1 MKKYL
6 LAIITYFLVS
16 LAVFPQ
22 TNQWAFI
29 STIKFSDADSIVY
42 PYLSA
47 VDAENRLWVVS
58 SKALAPKAHNAVYY
72 ANFGDTLFTKFIDF
86 DKNGDSDSLN
96 GNIGALRG
104 ITTLNNS
111 IYLSFTVPYPKYK
124 PFTLS
129 GIYRFDNFDTNS
141 VFKIVASPSPTY
153 GYGSFIHGID
163 ITSDSIIYAG
173 ISFGTTFRNY
183 NFSKSF
189 KNSAYGTWILPDP
202 NNPSQFSNQTE
213 PGGFE
218 SQGIDLIRDVAL
230 IPNGDYSS
238 TSSTFYTSRNSL
250 AIDQKTGGIAVWTGG
265 TQTLPGTYTPARVVD
280 FDGFLSL
287 IDAWPYGIDVDKEGN
302 LWVAG
307 ADSTRKWVKAF
318 KLDGINAE
326 AIFDLPSSTSKDVAD
341 ENGAPFARPSDVSI
355 TDDGGYAFVIDAFA
369 KKAFV
374 FDNLAVGVND
384 IRPVYNF
391 NLEQNYPNPFNPS
404 TKINFSLAKES
415 KVKLIVSDVLGRI
428 IKILADENLPA
439 GQYSKIFNA
448 SELASGIYIYSLS
461 TGSQTISKKMILVK

>member
-6 LAIITYFLVS
+6 LPIIAYFLVAS
-16 LAVFPQ
+16 SVFSQ
-22 TNQWAFI
+22 SNQWSFV
-29 STIKFSDADSIVY
+29 STIKFPDADSIVY
-42 PYLSA
+42 PYLCT
-47 VDAENRLWVVS
+47 VDHINRLWVIS
-58 SKALAPKAHNAVYY
+58 SKALAPKAHNAVYF
-72 ANFGDTLFTKFIDF
+72 ANFGDTMFTKLIDF
-86 DKNGDSDSLN
+86 DLNGDSDTLT

-111 IYLSFTVPYPKYK
+111 VYLSFTVPYPKYK

-129 GIYRFDNFDTNS
+129 GMYRYDNADTNL

-163 ITSDSIIYAG
+163 ITPDSIIYAG

-183 NFSKSF
+183 NFSLSF

-218 SQGIDLIRDVAL
+218 SQGIDLIRDIAL
-230 IPNGDYSS
+230 VPGIDYSK
-238 TSSTFYTSRNSL
+238 TSSVFYTSRNSL

-265 TQTLPGTYTPARVVD
+265 TETVPGTYTPARVVD

-287 IDAWPYGIDVDKEGN
+287 IDAWPYGIDVDNEGN

-326 AIFDLPSSTSKDVAD
+326 VVYDLPSSTSKDIVD
-341 ENGAPFARPSDVSI
+341 ENGAPFARPSDVAV
-355 TDDGGYAFVIDAFA
+355 TDNGGYAFVVDAFA

-374 FDNLAVGVND
+374 FNNLAVGVD
-384 IRPVYNF
+384 DFKPVYNF

-415 KVKLIVSDVLGRI
+415 KVKLVVTDVLGRV
-428 IKILADENLPA
+428 LRVLVDENLPA
-439 GQYSKIFNA
+439 GQYSKILNA
-448 SELASGIYIYSLS
+448 NDLASGIYLYSLS
-461 TGSQTISKKMILVK
+461 TGTQTISKKMILVK